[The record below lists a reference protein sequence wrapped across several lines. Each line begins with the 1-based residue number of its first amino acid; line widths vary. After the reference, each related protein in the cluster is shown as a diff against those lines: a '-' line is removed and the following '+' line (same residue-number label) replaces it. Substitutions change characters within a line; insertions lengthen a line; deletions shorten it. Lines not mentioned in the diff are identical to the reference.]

1 MTITKQIET
10 DKAALLAAI
19 SELADATFAFKVAT
33 KPMFCSAGSP
43 AEVCARIAA
52 QEDGIRK
59 TKAEL
64 DEAQARFDAAEMR
77 YLTTLEAAAKTVGCC
92 HD

>member
-1 MTITKQIET
+1 MTLTKQIET

-59 TKAEL
+59 AKAEL
-64 DEAQARFDAAEMR
+64 DEAQTRFDAAEMR

>member
-10 DKAALLAAI
+10 DKAALIAAI
-19 SELADATFAFKVAT
+19 SELADATFAFKIAT

-43 AEVCARIAA
+43 AEVVARIAA

-59 TKAEL
+59 AKAAL

-77 YLTTLEAAAKTVGCC
+77 YLTTLESAHKTVGCC

>member
-10 DKAALLAAI
+10 DKAALIAAI
-19 SELADATFAFKVAT
+19 VELADATLAFKVAT

-43 AEVCARIAA
+43 AEVVAKIAA

-59 TKAEL
+59 NKAAL
-64 DEAQARFDAAEMR
+64 DEAQARFDSAEMR

>member
-1 MTITKQIET
+1 MTISKQIET

-19 SELADATFAFKVAT
+19 RELADATFAFKVAT

-43 AEVCARIAA
+43 AEVVARIAA

-59 TKAEL
+59 TKTAL
-64 DEAQARFDAAEMR
+64 DEAQARFDATEIR
-77 YLTTLEAAAKTVGCC
+77 YLTTLEAAHKAVGCC

>member
-10 DKAALLAAI
+10 DKAALLSAI
-19 SELADATFAFKVAT
+19 SELADATFAFKIAT

-43 AEVCARIAA
+43 AEVVARIAG
-52 QEDGIRK
+52 QEAGIRQA
-59 TKAEL
+59 KAEL

-77 YLTTLEAAAKTVGCC
+77 YLTTLEAAHKSADCC